1 MTTSPRKRKKATPKT
16 FEAAYHIL
24 KDNAASLQQQEEPNI
39 DDLMTIVEESIGAYK
54 VCQTRI
60 DAVQQA
66 LDAAFSD
73 EALNPAAVA
82 DESKTETKA
91 ETKPATKP
99 EIESEAETDS
109 AS

>member
-73 EALNPAAVA
+73 EALNPDAAVN
-82 DESKTETKA
+82 EKKA
-91 ETKPATKP
+91 EA
-99 EIESEAETDS
+99 IIEAETDS
-109 AS
+109 PS

>member
-73 EALNPAAVA
+73 EALNPEAAV
-82 DESKTETKA
+82 TEKKA
-91 ETKPATKP
+91 ETT
-99 EIESEAETDS
+99 IEAETDS
-109 AS
+109 PS

>member
-1 MTTSPRKRKKATPKT
+1 MTTTPRKRKKAAPKT

-39 DDLMTIVEESIGAYK
+39 DDLMTIVEESISAYK

-73 EALNPAAVA
+73 EALNPETAVSEKKA
-82 DESKTETKA
+82 EAKTEIA
-91 ETKPATKP
+91 
-99 EIESEAETDS
+99 AETDS
-109 AS
+109 PS

>member
-1 MTTSPRKRKKATPKT
+1 MTTTPRKRKKAAPKT

-39 DDLMTIVEESIGAYK
+39 DDLMTIVEESISAYK

-73 EALNPAAVA
+73 EALNPEAAVSEKQA
-82 DESKTETKA
+82 EAKTEA
-91 ETKPATKP
+91 A
-99 EIESEAETDS
+99 AETDS
-109 AS
+109 PS

>member
-1 MTTSPRKRKKATPKT
+1 MTTTPRRRKKAAPKT
-16 FEAAYHIL
+16 FEAAYRIL

-73 EALNPAAVA
+73 ETLTKDTSEIDKSAA
-82 DESKTETKA
+82 ENTT
-91 ETKPATKP
+91 
-99 EIESEAETDS
+99 

>member
-73 EALNPAAVA
+73 EALNPDAAV
-82 DESKTETKA
+82 TEKKA
-91 ETKPATKP
+91 ETT
-99 EIESEAETDS
+99 IEAETDS
-109 AS
+109 PS

>member
-1 MTTSPRKRKKATPKT
+1 MTTTPRKRKKAAPKT
-16 FEAAYHIL
+16 FEAAYRIL

-66 LDAAFSD
+66 LDEAFSD
-73 EALNPAAVA
+73 EALTEDPAKS
-82 DESKTETKA
+82 DDNT
-91 ETKPATKP
+91 
-99 EIESEAETDS
+99 

>member
-1 MTTSPRKRKKATPKT
+1 MTTTARKRKKAAPKT

-24 KDNAASLQQQEEPNI
+24 KDNAANLQQQAEPNI
-39 DDLMTIVEESIGAYK
+39 DDLMTIVEESIAAYK

-73 EALNPAAVA
+73 EALNPAAAV
-82 DESKTETKA
+82 DETKEANTESNTEEKPDSKTDA
-91 ETKPATKP
+91 P
-99 EIESEAETDS
+99 S
-109 AS
+109 

>member
-60 DAVQQA
+60 NAVQQA

-73 EALNPAAVA
+73 EALNPEAAV
-82 DESKTETKA
+82 TEKKA
-91 ETKPATKP
+91 EAT
-99 EIESEAETDS
+99 IEAETDS
-109 AS
+109 PS

>member
-73 EALNPAAVA
+73 EALNPDAAV
-82 DESKTETKA
+82 TEKKA
-91 ETKPATKP
+91 EAK
-99 EIESEAETDS
+99 IEAETDS
-109 AS
+109 PS

>member
-1 MTTSPRKRKKATPKT
+1 MEITMTTTPRKRKKAAPKT

-39 DDLMTIVEESIGAYK
+39 DDLMTIVEESISAYK

-73 EALNPAAVA
+73 DALNPEAAFS
-82 DESKTETKA
+82 EKKA
-91 ETKPATKP
+91 ETEAK
-99 EIESEAETDS
+99 IETAAET
-109 AS
+109 ASPS

>member
-73 EALNPAAVA
+73 EALNPDAAV
-82 DESKTETKA
+82 TEKKA
-91 ETKPATKP
+91 EA
-99 EIESEAETDS
+99 IIEAETDS
-109 AS
+109 PS

>member
-1 MTTSPRKRKKATPKT
+1 MTTTARKRKKAAPKT

-24 KDNAASLQQQEEPNI
+24 KDNAANLQQQAEPNI
-39 DDLMTIVEESIGAYK
+39 DDLMTIVEESIAAYK

-73 EALNPAAVA
+73 EALNPAAAV
-82 DESKTETKA
+82 DETKEANTESNTEKKPDSKTDA
-91 ETKPATKP
+91 P
-99 EIESEAETDS
+99 S
-109 AS
+109 